1 MNYVSTDQKKYIDFL
16 NRGKKMRTFKKYPNR
31 RIYDLQSSK
40 YVTLDTILNLI
51 VEGQSI
57 EVVDAESGNDLTQN
71 VLLQILSDQ
80 ERKNGKPLLTNIALE
95 QLIRF
100 TSSPFTK
107 PLSQFLDQSLEFM
120 STQQEL
126 FKKGIKAANL
136 GNFNIFEESYKFWS
150 NKQ

>member
-80 ERKNGKPLLTNIALE
+80 ERKNGKPILTNIALE

-126 FKKGIKAANL
+126 FKKGIKAANV

>member
-1 MNYVSTDQKKYIDFL
+1 MDVVSIDQTKNIDFL
-16 NRGKKMRTFKKYPNR
+16 NIGKKMRTFKKYPNG
-31 RIYDLQSSK
+31 RIYDLHSSK

-57 EVVDAESGNDLTQN
+57 QVVDAESGTDLTQN

-80 ERKNGKPLLTNIALE
+80 EQKNGKPLLTNITLE

-120 STQQEL
+120 SKQQEL

-136 GNFNIFEESYKFWS
+136 SNFNIFEESYKFWS

>member
-71 VLLQILSDQ
+71 ILLQILSDQ
-80 ERKNGKPLLTNIALE
+80 ERKNGKPLLTNITLE

-120 STQQEL
+120 SKQQEL

-136 GNFNIFEESYKFWS
+136 SNFNIFEESYKFWS
-150 NKQ
+150 HKQ

>member
-1 MNYVSTDQKKYIDFL
+1 
-16 NRGKKMRTFKKYPNR
+16 MRKFKKYPNR

-40 YVTLDTILNLI
+40 YVTLDTVLNLI

-57 EVVDAESGNDLTQN
+57 QVVDAESGNDLTQN

-107 PLSQFLDQSLEFM
+107 PLSRFLDQSLDFM
-120 STQQEL
+120 SKQQEL
-126 FKKGIKAANL
+126 FNKGIKAANL
-136 GNFNIFEESYKFWS
+136 SNFNIFEESYKFWS

>member
-1 MNYVSTDQKKYIDFL
+1 M
-16 NRGKKMRTFKKYPNR
+16 
-31 RIYDLQSSK
+31 
-40 YVTLDTILNLI
+40 NLI

-57 EVVDAESGNDLTQN
+57 EVADAESGKDLTQN

-107 PLSQFLDQSLEFM
+107 GLSQFLDQSLEFM
-120 STQQEL
+120 SKQQDF
-126 FKKGIKAANL
+126 FKEGIKAANL
-136 GNFNIFEESYKFWS
+136 SNFNIFEETYKFWS
-150 NKQ
+150 DK

>member
-1 MNYVSTDQKKYIDFL
+1 
-16 NRGKKMRTFKKYPNR
+16 MRKFKKYPNR

-57 EVVDAESGNDLTQN
+57 EVIDAENGKDLTQN

-107 PLSQFLDQSLEFM
+107 PLSPSV
-120 STQQEL
+120 
-126 FKKGIKAANL
+126 I
-136 GNFNIFEESYKFWS
+136 FNEY
-150 NKQ
+150 

>member
-1 MNYVSTDQKKYIDFL
+1 
-16 NRGKKMRTFKKYPNR
+16 MRKFKKYPNR

-40 YVTLDTILNLI
+40 YVTLDAILNLI

-57 EVVDAESGNDLTQN
+57 EVADAESGKDLTQN

-107 PLSQFLDQSLEFM
+107 GLSQFLDQSLEFM
-120 STQQEL
+120 SKQQDF
-126 FKKGIKAANL
+126 FKEGIKVANL
-136 GNFNIFEESYKFWS
+136 SNFNIFEETYKFWS
-150 NKQ
+150 DK

>member
-1 MNYVSTDQKKYIDFL
+1 M
-16 NRGKKMRTFKKYPNR
+16 
-31 RIYDLQSSK
+31 
-40 YVTLDTILNLI
+40 TLDTILNLI

>member
-1 MNYVSTDQKKYIDFL
+1 
-16 NRGKKMRTFKKYPNR
+16 MRKFKKYPNR

-40 YVTLDTILNLI
+40 YVTLDAILNLI

-57 EVVDAESGNDLTQN
+57 EVADAESGKDLTQN

-107 PLSQFLDQSLEFM
+107 GLSQFLDQSLEFM
-120 STQQEL
+120 SKQQDF
-126 FKKGIKAANL
+126 FKEGIKAAKL
-136 GNFNIFEESYKFWS
+136 STFNIFEETYKFWS
-150 NKQ
+150 DK